1 MLFNTLK
8 PMCPLLKQLAKL
20 IENYKINKA
29 KVQGNGHKNLAK
41 GLQKILG
48 FLGLDKEISVKD
60 KNVFTIRTY
69 KLYIYC
75 IDNLYITP
83 DSNNMAELDE
93 ERTNIFSEHL
103 SHINHKNAKLVVKA
117 RKTVVYF
124 DKENIV
130 VFPNGNFITDK
141 VYYNDSKNEYKLLE
155 DVPIKEDY
163 IKSCKEYTDEILD
176 ISNSIVVYDYF
187 NKDEKYKNENEIG
200 E

>member
-69 KLYIYC
+69 KLYVYC

-103 SHINHKNAKLVVKA
+103 SHINHKNAKLVVKD
-117 RKTVVYF
+117 RKTVLYF
-124 DKENIV
+124 DKENIDLEERALTLKLSYKPQLDGYMTNIDNIRIIDDV
-130 VFPNGNFITDK
+130 LYFTAGGKSTIT
-141 VYYNDSKNEYKLLE
+141 SQ
-155 DVPIKEDY
+155 
-163 IKSCKEYTDEILD
+163 ILKAIQRGD
-176 ISNSIVVYDYF
+176 DP
-187 NKDEKYKNENEIG
+187 YKNNIRL
-200 E
+200 